1 MSPNALP
8 AAHDAADTTFYN
20 AADNAAPVELPRRAM
35 LKLPDAAA
43 VQIECRSGSLWITL
57 DGDPRDFIVEAGE
70 TFSTPARTPAIVY
83 ALQAAVLL
91 VQAQR
96 PAAPSPALAPAGPA
110 VHPPRPASTRP
121 APWPGL
127 QQPVAVR

>member
-1 MSPNALP
+1 MSPNALHTAR
-8 AAHDAADTTFYN
+8 AARTAALDAN
-20 AADNAAPVELPRRAM
+20 PVELPRRAM

-70 TFSTPARTPAIVY
+70 HFSTDAHAQAIVY
-83 ALQAAVLL
+83 ALHAAVVL
-91 VQAQR
+91 VQPQR
-96 PAAPSPALAPAGPA
+96 PATPLAAVAGNRTRLA
-110 VHPPRPASTRP
+110 ATSGEPR
-121 APWPGL
+121 WPGL

>member
-1 MSPNALP
+1 MSPNALHTTP
-8 AAHDAADTTFYN
+8 DATANADAA
-20 AADNAAPVELPRRAM
+20 VELPHRAM

-70 TFSTPARTPAIVY
+70 SFSAGAHTQAIVY
-83 ALQAAVLL
+83 ALRAAVLL
-91 VQAQR
+91 VQPHR
-96 PAAPSPALAPAGPA
+96 PAAPSREAAPVVAA
-110 VHPPRPASTRP
+110 RTPRAAAQGQPR
-121 APWPGL
+121 WPGL

>member
-8 AAHDAADTTFYN
+8 AAHNPASNTG
-20 AADNAAPVELPRRAM
+20 PVELPRRAM

-57 DGDPRDFIVEAGE
+57 DHDPRDFVVEAGE
-70 TFSTPARTPAIVY
+70 SFSTQAHTPALVY

-96 PAAPSPALAPAGPA
+96 PAAPSPVLAPAVA
-110 VHPPRPASTRP
+110 AQAPRPVNARP

>member
-1 MSPNALP
+1 MSPNALHAANP
-8 AAHDAADTTFYN
+8 AAPLD
-20 AADNAAPVELPRRAM
+20 LPRRAM

-57 DGDPRDFIVEAGE
+57 DGDPRDFVVEAGE
-70 TFSTPARTPAIVY
+70 RFSTGAHTQAIVY

-91 VQAQR
+91 VQPQR
-96 PAAPSPALAPAGPA
+96 PAAPSRALAPAVA
-110 VHPPRPASTRP
+110 ERTPRTA
-121 APWPGL
+121 APGQPHWPDL

>member
-1 MSPNALP
+1 MSPNALHTP
-8 AAHDAADTTFYN
+8 PEAATKAD
-20 AADNAAPVELPRRAM
+20 APVDLPRRAM

-57 DGDPRDFIVEAGE
+57 DDDPRDFIVEAGE
-70 TFSTPARTPAIVY
+70 RFSTAAHTPAIVY
-83 ALQAAVLL
+83 ALQAAVVL

-96 PAAPSPALAPAGPA
+96 PATPPRAPARQAAPTAKPGR
-110 VHPPRPASTRP
+110 PR
-121 APWPGL
+121 WLGI